1 VCVLRLIFCAVLC
14 FFLLIVSLVVS
25 IAAVD
30 CLERPVSKVM
40 YSVSRGS
47 LNAAHLFTLHK

>member
-1 VCVLRLIFCAVLC
+1 VCVCVLRLIFCAVLC
-14 FFLLIVSLVVS
+14 FFLLLVSLVVS

-40 YSVSRGS
+40 YSVSRG
-47 LNAAHLFTLHK
+47 